1 MEPNRYIDEANSTV
15 PPSLHTRAIPQ
26 NVLANGLQAVADAA
40 ENLNAVKKLL
50 VYGPDKRPL
59 PEDNPL
65 RSGNYVKD
73 TPTDTG
79 DMPEEVL
86 HGIVGL
92 LTESGELAELALTSI
107 VGRDQPF
114 DRANLREELG
124 DKFWYIA
131 RILKRMQQLH
141 PDEDWSFEAIMGE
154 NAAKLAVRHKS
165 TPGQSFNPDAGGEE
179 GRDRAAEKAAMEE
192 ASKPPQ
198 KNYKGEEIKR

>member
-1 MEPNRYIDEANSTV
+1 MDTNRYIEEANSTV
-15 PPSLHTRAIPQ
+15 PPSLHTKAIPQ
-26 NVLANGLQAVADAA
+26 NVLANGLQGVADAA
-40 ENLNAVKKLL
+40 EALNAVKKLL

-59 PEDNPL
+59 PDDSPL
-65 RSGNYVKD
+65 RTGEYVKD

-86 HGIVGL
+86 HGIIGL

-107 VGRDQPF
+107 VGRDKPF

-124 DKFWYIA
+124 DKFWYVA

-165 TPGQSFNPDAGGEE
+165 KPGETFNPDAGGEE
-179 GRDRAAEKAAMEE
+179 GRDREAEKAAMQSAE
-192 ASKPPQ
+192 KLPQ
-198 KNYKGEEIKR
+198 KNYKGEEIPR